1 MDVRLVCVVVGDV
14 LVMQINQIA
23 GAVLSGLVSDC
34 HFVRRILLRRAWCFF
49 GHTEHAPFDGHNSCT
64 PFEWPTGARVCMYI
78 LAAPLRIR

>member
-34 HFVRRILLRRAWCFF
+34 HFVRRILLRRACCFSVIPNML
-49 GHTEHAPFDGHNSCT
+49 H
-64 PFEWPTGARVCMYI
+64 
-78 LAAPLRIR
+78 